1 MYLVYRFIL
10 WVIVP
15 LVFTCRASK
24 LSKKYNKSG
33 NAWAVVTGT
42 TSGIGSGFA
51 RVLVKN
57 GFNLMMIG
65 RNETKL
71 REMKESLLKDNSE
84 TGETELVV
92 TDPRVVKKGF
102 KEMMNGGMMESSL
115 LKESKGSKPK
125 IEFMVMDL
133 SSPVKISSDNN
144 FATFVK
150 NNEVSVLVNNAGVNT
165 DYPKLFSNNTYE
177 EIRSI
182 VEVNCESLV
191 VLTRAVVPSMIERRN
206 GCVINISSL
215 FGQIGAPLLSVY
227 SGTKNFI
234 DAFSS
239 SLGAELAGSG
249 VSVFNSLP
257 GFVVSNMSKIRRTS
271 LTVISAD
278 DCAYTVLGQVA
289 GGWLSCAT
297 PHWSHSLIGW
307 LLMDVVPEP
316 IRMRL
321 LRYVNTSTNRAAVR
335 KLERAQKQ
343 E

>member
-1 MYLVYRFIL
+1 MILAIMPLLVIHLVFLEFMEICWLSQIIVKSILVYLVYRFIL

-24 LSKKYNKSG
+24 LSTKYNTSG

-71 REMKESLLKDNSE
+71 REMKESLLKDIS
-84 TGETELVV
+84 
-92 TDPRVVKKGF
+92 
-102 KEMMNGGMMESSL
+102 
-115 LKESKGSKPK
+115 KESKTK
-125 IEFMVMDL
+125 IEFIVMDL
-133 SSPVKISSDNN
+133 SSPGKISSDNN

-150 NNEVSVLVNNAGVNT
+150 NNEVTVLVNNAGVNT

-191 VLTRAVVPSMIERRN
+191 VLTRAVVPSMMERRN

-239 SLGAELAGSG
+239 SLGAELTGSG

-271 LTVISAD
+271 LTVISAE
-278 DCAYTVLGQVA
+278 DCAHTVLGQVA

-321 LRYVNTSTNRAAVR
+321 LRYVNTSTNKAAVR
-335 KLERAQKQ
+335 KLERAQKH